1 MTPDR
6 AFDLIVLGGGPAG
19 TSGARARLRRSDTA
33 SFGHPSFGHPSRSSG
48 RAPFDVELPDVELAG
63 VPAGELSSSR

>member
-19 TSGARARLRRSDTA
+19 TSGARHGCGVRTPRRSDTR
-33 SFGHPSFGHPSRSSG
+33 RSDTR
-48 RAPFDVELPDVELAG
+48 RARLAAPHSMSNCPMSNWLEFQP
-63 VPAGELSSSR
+63 VS

>member
-33 SFGHPSFGHPSRSSG
+33 SFGHPSRSSG

>member
-19 TSGARARLRRSDTA
+19 TSGARHGCGVRTPRRSDTA
-33 SFGHPSFGHPSRSSG
+33 SFGHPSRSSG